1 MNLEFAQK
9 ILASGCIFRDHSG
22 RILLVKPTYKP
33 GWEIPGGMVEANE
46 SPVQACLR
54 EAREEIGL
62 EVNLGRL
69 LCVDYVGVEIAP
81 LERLMFVFDAG
92 IISDLEIARIVLPP
106 DELSEFCLVTLS
118 ESQEL
123 LPERLALRVRQ
134 SLIALEHP
142 VKTVYLEEW
151 SRRLTRLSFSRWSQ
165 TPSQT
170 LARGRVCE
178 SCRAQFGNGNLGR
191 YTAMLRGSSRA
202 GARCCPRHRG
212 LSSSK
217 SQPCHNR
224 RFPNF
229 RACFAGC

>member
-142 VKTVYLEEW
+142 VKTVYLEN
-151 SRRLTRLSFSRWSQ
+151 
-165 TPSQT
+165 
-170 LARGRVCE
+170 GRVV
-178 SCRAQFGNGNLGR
+178 S
-191 YTAMLRGSSRA
+191 
-202 GARCCPRHRG
+202 PD
-212 LSSSK
+212 
-217 SQPCHNR
+217 
-224 RFPNF
+224 
-229 RACFAGC
+229 

>member
-1 MNLEFAQK
+1 MNLEPASK
-9 ILASGCIFRDHSG
+9 VLASGCIVRDQSG

-62 EVNLGRL
+62 EVKLGRL
-69 LCVDYVGVEIAP
+69 LCVDYVRVEIAP

-92 IISDLEIARIVLPP
+92 TISDLEITRIVLPP
-106 DELSEFCLVTLS
+106 NELSEFRFVRLA

-142 VKTVYLEEW
+142 PQMVYLE
-151 SRRLTRLSFSRWSQ
+151 
-165 TPSQT
+165 
-170 LARGRVCE
+170 
-178 SCRAQFGNGNLGR
+178 NGQVVS
-191 YTAMLRGSSRA
+191 AD
-202 GARCCPRHRG
+202 
-212 LSSSK
+212 
-217 SQPCHNR
+217 
-224 RFPNF
+224 
-229 RACFAGC
+229 

>member
-1 MNLEFAQK
+1 VIPEYAQK
-9 ILASGCIFRDHSG
+9 VLASGCILRDHSG
-22 RILLVKPTYKP
+22 KFLLVKPTYKP

-69 LCVDYVGVEIAP
+69 LCVDYVGVQIAP

-92 IISDLEIARIVLPP
+92 MISDFEVARIVLPP
-106 DELSEFCLVTLS
+106 DELSEFRFVTPA

-142 VKTVYLEEW
+142 PQTVYLEN
-151 SRRLTRLSFSRWSQ
+151 
-165 TPSQT
+165 
-170 LARGRVCE
+170 GRVV
-178 SCRAQFGNGNLGR
+178 S
-191 YTAMLRGSSRA
+191 
-202 GARCCPRHRG
+202 PV
-212 LSSSK
+212 
-217 SQPCHNR
+217 
-224 RFPNF
+224 
-229 RACFAGC
+229 

>member
-1 MNLEFAQK
+1 MNPEYAQK
-9 ILASGCIFRDHSG
+9 VLASGCILRDHSD

-46 SPVQACLR
+46 SPMQACLR

-106 DELSEFCLVTLS
+106 DELSEFRFATLA

-134 SLIALEHP
+134 SLLALKHSLQ
-142 VKTVYLEEW
+142 TVYLEN
-151 SRRLTRLSFSRWSQ
+151 
-165 TPSQT
+165 
-170 LARGRVCE
+170 GRVI
-178 SCRAQFGNGNLGR
+178 SAD
-191 YTAMLRGSSRA
+191 
-202 GARCCPRHRG
+202 
-212 LSSSK
+212 
-217 SQPCHNR
+217 
-224 RFPNF
+224 
-229 RACFAGC
+229 

>member
-1 MNLEFAQK
+1 MNLEFAQEV
-9 ILASGCIFRDHSG
+9 LASGCIVRDTLG

-69 LCVDYVGVEIAP
+69 LCVDYVGVQIAP

-92 IISDLEIARIVLPP
+92 IIPDLEVARIVLPA
-106 DELSEFCLVTLS
+106 DELSEFRFVTLA

-134 SLIALEHP
+134 ALIALEHP
-142 VKTVYLEEW
+142 VKTVYLEN
-151 SRRLTRLSFSRWSQ
+151 
-165 TPSQT
+165 
-170 LARGRVCE
+170 GRVV
-178 SCRAQFGNGNLGR
+178 SPA
-191 YTAMLRGSSRA
+191 
-202 GARCCPRHRG
+202 
-212 LSSSK
+212 
-217 SQPCHNR
+217 
-224 RFPNF
+224 
-229 RACFAGC
+229 

>member
-1 MNLEFAQK
+1 MDLEPAQK
-9 ILASGCIFRDHSG
+9 VLASGCIVRDYSG

-62 EVNLGRL
+62 EVNLGQL

-92 IISDLEIARIVLPP
+92 IISDLEVARIVLPP
-106 DELSEFCLVTLS
+106 DELSEFRFVTPP
-118 ESQEL
+118 EAQER

-142 VKTVYLEEW
+142 PQTVYLEN
-151 SRRLTRLSFSRWSQ
+151 
-165 TPSQT
+165 
-170 LARGRVCE
+170 GRVI
-178 SCRAQFGNGNLGR
+178 SAD
-191 YTAMLRGSSRA
+191 
-202 GARCCPRHRG
+202 
-212 LSSSK
+212 
-217 SQPCHNR
+217 
-224 RFPNF
+224 
-229 RACFAGC
+229 

>member
-1 MNLEFAQK
+1 MNPEYAQK
-9 ILASGCIFRDHSG
+9 VSASGCILRDYSG

-62 EVNLGRL
+62 EVVLGRL
-69 LCVDYVGVEIAP
+69 LCVDYVGVQVAP

-92 IISDLEIARIVLPP
+92 VISDLEVAQIVLPA
-106 DELSEFCLVTLS
+106 DELSEFRFVTLA

-142 VKTVYLEEW
+142 PQTVYLE
-151 SRRLTRLSFSRWSQ
+151 
-165 TPSQT
+165 
-170 LARGRVCE
+170 
-178 SCRAQFGNGNLGR
+178 NGCVV
-191 YTAMLRGSSRA
+191 S
-202 GARCCPRHRG
+202 PV
-212 LSSSK
+212 
-217 SQPCHNR
+217 
-224 RFPNF
+224 
-229 RACFAGC
+229 